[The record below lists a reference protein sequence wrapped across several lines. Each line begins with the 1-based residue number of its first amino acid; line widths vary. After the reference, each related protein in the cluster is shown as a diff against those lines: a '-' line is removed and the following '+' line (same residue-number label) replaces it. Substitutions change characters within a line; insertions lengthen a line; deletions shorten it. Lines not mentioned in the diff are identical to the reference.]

1 MNVYYRVVF
10 VDGAEG
16 SHELADLLALSTVFG
31 RVGDKEEFSPDGAG
45 GADVGAAEESR
56 GLF

>member
-1 MNVYYRVVF
+1 MHVYYHVVF

-31 RVGDKEEFSPDGAG
+31 RVGNEEEEFSPDGAG
-45 GADVGAAEESR
+45 GADVGAAEER
-56 GLF
+56 